1 MTDTFVL
8 YLKENS
14 SHIQTNFTSD
24 QAGIPVFHTCQ
35 NTNKDNLCADG
46 FLSHALIRQLSTIDT
61 EYVKIKQIIEVIEV
75 FIQEMKSSG
84 YNREQTRETVIGGIK
99 GWKRKI
105 KMRETEGI
113 GFRRLAKD
121 TLGSL
126 RKKLGSK
133 AQ

>member
-1 MTDTFVL
+1 
-8 YLKENS
+8 
-14 SHIQTNFTSD
+14 
-24 QAGIPVFHTCQ
+24 
-35 NTNKDNLCADG
+35 
-46 FLSHALIRQLSTIDT
+46 
-61 EYVKIKQIIEVIEV
+61 
-75 FIQEMKSSG
+75 MKSSG